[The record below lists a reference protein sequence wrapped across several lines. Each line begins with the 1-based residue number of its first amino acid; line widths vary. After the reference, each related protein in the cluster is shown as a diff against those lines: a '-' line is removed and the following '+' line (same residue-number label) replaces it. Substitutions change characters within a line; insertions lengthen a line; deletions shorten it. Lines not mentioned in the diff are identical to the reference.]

1 MLLNLSIGFISFMTS
16 TLLFLV
22 ILILAFIGQRQSLKG
37 KPFFLLIISTFVWS
51 ALLTMSQIG
60 ASIAFE
66 MVFIAEL
73 LRYFTWI
80 YVLQQAMGAYQEKPF
95 RFNPSNPLSPL
106 FVSILF
112 FIAAITLL
120 FNDALLE
127 LFGFKN
133 PNSIQ
138 IGWILIFSVLGLIL
152 VEQLYRNTSVEN
164 RWKVSFLCI
173 SAGAVFA
180 FDFFVFSNA
189 FLVQQIDY
197 EFWSTRGI
205 VNVLIAPTLL
215 IASARNPSLSPN
227 IHISR
232 QFVFHTTTLLVSG
245 LYLILMSLA
254 GYYIKLISG
263 EWGDIFLYSFLFA
276 ALLLLSSLFFSSTVK
291 AKIKRYV
298 SKHFRNKYDYREEW
312 NRFSNTLL
320 EGDNSVS
327 INLRSLQ
334 AVCQI
339 VDSRGARLWLKDI
352 NQYNLCADWH
362 MPLESPLPEPANS
375 TFIKFMNQHH
385 ELFTRQEYLEQTK
398 IDPASEHWFLRSQYS
413 WLILPLWVNDKLFG
427 FIHLKDSLTSTTLD
441 YEDRE
446 LLTTITHHVALYLSQ
461 HASSLALEQA
471 ERFKSINQMTA
482 FLTHDLKTLLSQ
494 LFLLVENGK
503 VHKHNPAFIDDM
515 LNTLEHVSQKMQR
528 LVQQLKEPMV
538 NASSSG
544 FHVLDVLRDILDEY
558 RHNPVKPQLINNDK
572 INPEIHA
579 NKSELQ
585 SALKHIIQN
594 ATESVQRNGLVKIEL
609 CLGEAD
615 QVIIK
620 ISDNGKGMSTDFIAN
635 RLFRPF
641 DSTKGVSGMGI
652 GVYQSREYIRSLGG
666 EVQVSSKEGTGT
678 TFTIT
683 LPLNNEH
690 Q

>member
-1 MLLNLSIGFISFMTS
+1 
-16 TLLFLV
+16 
-22 ILILAFIGQRQSLKG
+22 
-37 KPFFLLIISTFVWS
+37 
-51 ALLTMSQIG
+51 
-60 ASIAFE
+60 
-66 MVFIAEL
+66 
-73 LRYFTWI
+73 
-80 YVLQQAMGAYQEKPF
+80 
-95 RFNPSNPLSPL
+95 
-106 FVSILF
+106 
-112 FIAAITLL
+112 
-120 FNDALLE
+120 
-127 LFGFKN
+127 
-133 PNSIQ
+133 
-138 IGWILIFSVLGLIL
+138 
-152 VEQLYRNTSVEN
+152 
-164 RWKVSFLCI
+164 
-173 SAGAVFA
+173 
-180 FDFFVFSNA
+180 
-189 FLVQQIDY
+189 
-197 EFWSTRGI
+197 
-205 VNVLIAPTLL
+205 
-215 IASARNPSLSPN
+215 
-227 IHISR
+227 
-232 QFVFHTTTLLVSG
+232 
-245 LYLILMSLA
+245 
-254 GYYIKLISG
+254 
-263 EWGDIFLYSFLFA
+263 
-276 ALLLLSSLFFSSTVK
+276 
-291 AKIKRYV
+291 
-298 SKHFRNKYDYREEW
+298 
-312 NRFSNTLL
+312 
-320 EGDNSVS
+320 
-327 INLRSLQ
+327 
-334 AVCQI
+334 
-339 VDSRGARLWLKDI
+339 
-352 NQYNLCADWH
+352 
-362 MPLESPLPEPANS
+362 
-375 TFIKFMNQHH
+375 
-385 ELFTRQEYLEQTK
+385 
-398 IDPASEHWFLRSQYS
+398 
-413 WLILPLWVNDKLFG
+413 
-427 FIHLKDSLTSTTLD
+427 
-441 YEDRE
+441 
-446 LLTTITHHVALYLSQ
+446 VALYLSQ

-503 VHKHNPAFIDDM
+503 IHKNNPAFIDDM

-558 RHNPVKPQLINNDK
+558 RHNPVKPQLINNDQ